1 MTKSVFPYI
10 IFFMAQDKT
19 DNHFKIL
26 TDGGNTMEVYN
37 KNRDNNHSMHDEI
50 REQNAKLKGAPFR
63 EKLSYFQEYYLKT
76 TLLVIA
82 AVIFIGYIA
91 HSMLTAPSDTAFA
104 AYFFN
109 DTGDSS
115 NTELIDG
122 FVEYLDLDTSAHE
135 AYIDATMN
143 YIPDSGDINVFMS
156 LEKTMAV
163 ISTSELDV
171 VVGDAETADYFAK
184 SECLHDITTV
194 LPDDLLTKFKDKLY
208 YAEVGEAKELV
219 PVGIYVTD
227 SPKLNE
233 YYYYVD
239 REPILGF
246 IINSNSMDNAIAFL
260 RYIYIENQP

>member
-122 FVEYLDLDTSAHE
+122 FVEYLELDTSAHE

-260 RYIYIENQP
+260 RYIYTENQP

>member
-1 MTKSVFPYI
+1 
-10 IFFMAQDKT
+10 
-19 DNHFKIL
+19 
-26 TDGGNTMEVYN
+26 MEVYN

-76 TLLVIA
+76 TLVVIA

-91 HSMLTAPSDTAFA
+91 HSILTAPSDTAFA

-122 FVEYLDLDTSAHE
+122 FVEYLNLDTSVHE

-143 YIPDSGDINVFMS
+143 YISDSSDINIFMG

-163 ISTSELDV
+163 ISTGELDV
-171 VVGDAETADYFAK
+171 VVGDAETADYFAR

-194 LPDDLLTKFKDKLY
+194 LPDDLLTKFEDKLY
-208 YAEVGEAKELV
+208 YAEVGENKELV

-260 RYIYIENQP
+260 RYIYIENEP

>member
-1 MTKSVFPYI
+1 
-10 IFFMAQDKT
+10 MAQDKT

-122 FVEYLDLDTSAHE
+122 FVEYLELDTSAHE

>member
-1 MTKSVFPYI
+1 
-10 IFFMAQDKT
+10 
-19 DNHFKIL
+19 
-26 TDGGNTMEVYN
+26 MEVYN

-219 PVGIYVTD
+219 PVGIYITD

>member
-1 MTKSVFPYI
+1 
-10 IFFMAQDKT
+10 MAQDKT

-122 FVEYLDLDTSAHE
+122 FMEYLELDTSAHE

>member
-1 MTKSVFPYI
+1 
-10 IFFMAQDKT
+10 
-19 DNHFKIL
+19 
-26 TDGGNTMEVYN
+26 MEIYN

-50 REQNAKLKGAPFR
+50 REQNAKLKGAPLK

-76 TLLVIA
+76 TLVVIA
-82 AVIFIGYIA
+82 IVIFIAYIA

-115 NTELIDG
+115 NTGLIDG
-122 FVEYLDLDTSAHE
+122 FVEYLQIDTSEHE

-143 YIPDSGDINVFMS
+143 YAPDSGDINTYMT

-171 VVGDAETADYFAK
+171 VVGDAETADYFARC
-184 SECLHDITTV
+184 ECLHDITTV
-194 LPDDLLTKFKDKLY
+194 LPDDLLTKFEDRLY
-208 YAEVGEAKELV
+208 YAEVGEARELL

-239 REPILGF
+239 KEPILGF

-260 RYIYIENQP
+260 RYIYMEN

>member
-122 FVEYLDLDTSAHE
+122 FMEYLELDTSAHE

>member
-1 MTKSVFPYI
+1 
-10 IFFMAQDKT
+10 
-19 DNHFKIL
+19 
-26 TDGGNTMEVYN
+26 MEVYN

-122 FVEYLDLDTSAHE
+122 FMEYLELDTSAHE

-219 PVGIYVTD
+219 PVGIYFTD

-260 RYIYIENQP
+260 RYIYTENQP